1 MRYLLLALFIVAG
14 CLSCLSQT
22 FSPNA
27 TSIDF
32 GGDPVGGAPVMP
44 AGPER
49 TIVITNTGTTALT
62 ISAIQ
67 ESGEFFIPISE
78 FPPLPMQVNPGQ
90 NAQIPVDF
98 VPTAAG
104 PRTGSMSFTDNAPN
118 SPQTISFT
126 GTGLTADFSLAVA
139 NIPASSTVTA
149 GQAAGYELD
158 LASGT
163 QFSGPITLSCTGL
176 PQGATFSVGAQG
188 LGTQFGLAAATLLSF
203 SVQISTTARTTAQNE
218 SKPVLWYGSAS
229 IFAFALVA
237 GGKRRKYLLPVI
249 GVLMLLPITSCGGN
263 SASNKG
269 PTPAG
274 TYNITFTATSGSTT
288 HTAPATLIVN

>member
-1 MRYLLLALFIVAG
+1 MRYFVVALFIVAAS
-14 CLSCLSQT
+14 LSCWSQV

-27 TSIDF
+27 NPIDF
-32 GGDPVGGAPVMP
+32 GGDPVGGAPILP

-49 TIVITNTGTTALT
+49 VIVITNTGTAALT

-78 FPPLPMQVNPGQ
+78 FPSLPMQVNPGQ
-90 NAQIPVDF
+90 NFAIPVDF

-104 PRTGSMSFTDNAPN
+104 PRSGSMSFTDNAPN

-126 GTGLTADFSLAVA
+126 GVGLTTDFSLAVS

-163 QFSGPITLSCTGL
+163 QFSGPMTLSCTGL
-176 PQGATFSVGAQG
+176 PQGATFSVAAQG
-188 LGTQFGLAAATLLSF
+188 LSTQFGLAADTLLSF
-203 SVQISTTARTTAQNE
+203 SVRINTTARTTAQNK
-218 SKPVLWYGSAS
+218 SKPVLWYGFAS
-229 IFAFALVA
+229 MFALALVA
-237 GGKRRKYLLPVI
+237 GRKRRKYLLAFI
-249 GVLMLLPITSCGGN
+249 TVLMLLPIASCGGGG
-263 SASNKG
+263 ASNNG

-288 HTAPATLIVN
+288 HTAPATLMVN